1 MKRVRDKV
9 RVAMAM
15 LKLAEDS
22 LVQME
27 TGSYDAEQTAHRLE
41 LVCVDL
47 AMANAASVE
56 AIVLVSAHVI
66 RADKRAQL
74 ALGNNQPDP

>member
-1 MKRVRDKV
+1 MKHVRDKV

-27 TGSYDAEQTAHRLE
+27 ANDYDAAQIAHRLE

-47 AMANAASVE
+47 AMANAASME
-56 AIVLVSAHVI
+56 AIVCVSSHVI
-66 RADKRAQL
+66 RADKRNASAL
-74 ALGNNQPDP
+74 AKELPDQ